1 MKTWKVGKTAKISGL
16 TELRKKGETVEIP
29 YIGEEKQR
37 ERMLADKFICNLLG
51 VELVEVG
58 VGTARAE
65 LTLRPEHMNG
75 VGVCQGGVLFSIADF
90 AFAAACNYAEEPVIG
105 IEVSISYCKTV
116 KTGKIVAEAT
126 EISRTRTTALAEV
139 RVTDEAGTLL
149 CVARGRGYVLQAR

>member
-1 MKTWKVGKTAKISGL
+1 MAEISYVGA
-16 TELRKKGETVEIP
+16 
-29 YIGEEKQR
+29 EKQR

-51 VELVEVG
+51 VELIEAG

-90 AFAAACNYAEEPVIG
+90 AFAAACNYAEEPVLG
-105 IEVSISYCKTV
+105 IEVSISYCKSV
-116 KTGKIVAEAT
+116 KTGKIIAEAKEIARSRSTAVAEM
-126 EISRTRTTALAEV
+126 

-149 CVARGRGYVLQAR
+149 CVARGRGYVLQSR

>member
-1 MKTWKVGKTAKISGL
+1 MAEIS
-16 TELRKKGETVEIP
+16 
-29 YIGEEKQR
+29 YIGAERQR

-51 VELVEVG
+51 VELIEAG

-90 AFAAACNYAEEPVIG
+90 AFAVACNYAEEPVLG
-105 IEVSISYCKTV
+105 IEVSISYCKSV
-116 KTGKIVAEAT
+116 KTGKIIAEAKEIARSRSTAVAEM
-126 EISRTRTTALAEV
+126 

-149 CVARGRGYVLQAR
+149 CVARGRGYVLQSR

>member
-1 MKTWKVGKTAKISGL
+1 MAEVS
-16 TELRKKGETVEIP
+16 
-29 YIGEEKQR
+29 YIGSERQR
-37 ERMLADKFICNLLG
+37 ERMLADKFVCGVLG
-51 VELVEVG
+51 VELVEAG

-65 LTLRPEHMNG
+65 LTVRPEHMNG
-75 VGVCQGGVLFSIADF
+75 VGVCQGGVLFSLADF

-116 KTGKIVAEAT
+116 KSGKIVAEAK
-126 EISRTRTTALAEV
+126 EISRTRSLALAEV

>member
-1 MKTWKVGKTAKISGL
+1 MA
-16 TELRKKGETVEIP
+16 EIP

-51 VELVEVG
+51 VELVDVG

-90 AFAAACNYAEEPVIG
+90 AFAAACNYAEEPVLG
-105 IEVSISYCKTV
+105 IEVSISYCKSV
-116 KTGKIVAEAT
+116 KTGKIIAEAK
-126 EISRTRTTALAEV
+126 EISRSRSTTVAEM

>member
-1 MKTWKVGKTAKISGL
+1 MAEIS
-16 TELRKKGETVEIP
+16 
-29 YIGEEKQR
+29 YIGVERQR
-37 ERMLADKFICNLLG
+37 ERMMADKFICNLLG
-51 VELVEVG
+51 VELVDAG

-65 LTLRPEHMNG
+65 LTVKPEHMNG
-75 VGVCQGGVLFSIADF
+75 VGVCQGGVLFSLADF

-116 KTGKIVAEAT
+116 KSGKIVAEAK
-126 EISRTRTTALAEV
+126 EISRTRSTTVAEM

>member
-1 MKTWKVGKTAKISGL
+1 MAEIS
-16 TELRKKGETVEIP
+16 
-29 YIGEEKQR
+29 YIGAEKQR

-51 VELVEVG
+51 VELIEAG

-90 AFAAACNYAEEPVIG
+90 AFAAACNYAEEPVLG
-105 IEVSISYCKTV
+105 IEVSISYCKSV
-116 KTGKIVAEAT
+116 KTGKIIAEAKEIARSRSTAVAEM
-126 EISRTRTTALAEV
+126 

>member
-1 MKTWKVGKTAKISGL
+1 MAEVS
-16 TELRKKGETVEIP
+16 
-29 YIGEEKQR
+29 YIGVERQR

-51 VELVEVG
+51 VELIEAG

-90 AFAAACNYAEEPVIG
+90 AFAVACNYAEEPVLG
-105 IEVSISYCKTV
+105 IEVSISYCKSV
-116 KTGKIVAEAT
+116 KTGKIIAEAKEIARSRSTAVAEM
-126 EISRTRTTALAEV
+126 

-149 CVARGRGYVLQAR
+149 CVARGRGYVLQSR